1 MKKIIWNWINFW
13 GTRYRVYDKDKNE
26 IKEILIYKKRIY
38 ILEENK

>member
-1 MKKIIWNWINFW
+1 MEKIIWNWINFW
-13 GTRYRVYDKDKNE
+13 GTRYRVYDKDKNK

>member
-1 MKKIIWNWINFW
+1 MKKIIWKWINFW
-13 GTRYRVYDKDKNE
+13 GTRYRVYDKDKNK

>member
-1 MKKIIWNWINFW
+1 MEKIIWNWINFW
-13 GTRYRVYDKDKNE
+13 GTSYRVYDKDKNK